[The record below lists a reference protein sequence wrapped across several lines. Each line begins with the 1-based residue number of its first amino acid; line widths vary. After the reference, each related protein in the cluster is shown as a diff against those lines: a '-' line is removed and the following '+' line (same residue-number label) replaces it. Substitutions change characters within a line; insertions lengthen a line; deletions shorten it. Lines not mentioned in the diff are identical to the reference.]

1 RRVQNMIV
9 VRLIF
14 QAKFGKAGEL
24 ANQFKTG
31 TRQIGERYGGR
42 SRVLTDLSGQFD
54 TVVMEIEAEN
64 LALWERNRSEVFTS
78 PEFRETFGRTS
89 ELILSGRTE
98 FYNIEG

>member
-1 RRVQNMIV
+1 MIV

-24 ANQFKTG
+24 ANQFKAG

-54 TVVMEIEAEN
+54 TVVLEIEAEN
-64 LALWERNRSEVFTS
+64 LAQWERNRPQMFAS
-78 PEFRETFGRTS
+78 PEFRESFGRTS
-89 ELILSGRTE
+89 ELIQTGKAE
-98 FYNIEG
+98 FYTIEG

>member
-1 RRVQNMIV
+1 MVL
-9 VRLIF
+9 VRLVF

-24 ANQFKTG
+24 ANQFKTN

-64 LALWERNRSEVFTS
+64 LAQWERNRSQVFAS
-78 PEFRETFGRTS
+78 PEFRESFARTA
-89 ELILSGRTE
+89 ELIESGRTE
-98 FYNIEG
+98 FYTIEG

>member
-1 RRVQNMIV
+1 MIL
-9 VRLIF
+9 VRLVF

-54 TVVMEIEAEN
+54 TVVLEIEAEN
-64 LALWERNRSEVFTS
+64 LAQWERNRSEVFAS
-78 PEFRETFGRTS
+78 PEFRETFARTS
-89 ELILSGRTE
+89 ELIQSGKTE
-98 FYNIEG
+98 FFTIEG